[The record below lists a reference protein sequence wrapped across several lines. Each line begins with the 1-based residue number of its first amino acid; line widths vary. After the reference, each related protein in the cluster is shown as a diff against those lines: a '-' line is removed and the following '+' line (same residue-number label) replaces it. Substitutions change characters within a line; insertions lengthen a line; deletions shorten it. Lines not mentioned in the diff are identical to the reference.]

1 MVIEPALSVIEL
13 KLRIAGKYNEQN
25 PEDPLDPDT
34 IRIRNPKSE
43 GDFGELLN
51 DCDILENCHLYDEKE
66 LFVSKQNKDRQF
78 DFVNKINPDNS
89 HYILFREWDG
99 ETWELGPV
107 YEVRV
112 DKSISGTRLGKL
124 LSESVFP
131 HIPSESLFVTKIA
144 FVKNFKRGDLAV
156 RNWNTLKNQSM
167 WLGQTS
173 IQINRDGVFV
183 VVRDSSKKIR
193 EELTE
198 QELLKWASNGFLD
211 HLQKK
216 KVRMMGFNNHMKDG
230 VFIASQNNQ
239 PDFKKLPKMQEKG
252 IKI

>member
-1 MVIEPALSVIEL
+1 
-13 KLRIAGKYNEQN
+13 
-25 PEDPLDPDT
+25 
-34 IRIRNPKSE
+34 
-43 GDFGELLN
+43 
-51 DCDILENCHLYDEKE
+51 
-66 LFVSKQNKDRQF
+66 
-78 DFVNKINPDNS
+78 
-89 HYILFREWDG
+89 
-99 ETWELGPV
+99 
-107 YEVRV
+107 
-112 DKSISGTRLGKL
+112 LGKL

-230 VFIASQNNQ
+230 VFIAS
-239 PDFKKLPKMQEKG
+239 
-252 IKI
+252 